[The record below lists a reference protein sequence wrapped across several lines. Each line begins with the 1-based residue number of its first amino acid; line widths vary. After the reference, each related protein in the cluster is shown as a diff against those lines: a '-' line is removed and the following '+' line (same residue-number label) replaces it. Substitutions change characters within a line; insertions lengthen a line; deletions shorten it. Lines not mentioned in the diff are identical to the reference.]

1 MEYDNRNSGVLFK
14 NDRKQKDTDPAYT
27 GSYTNSHRVEHS
39 LSAWIHQDGNGNTNM
54 KLKTSLKS
62 DHQNQSSQST
72 PPQPEPSFAEDIPF

>member
-27 GSYTNSHRVEHS
+27 GSYTNSDGVEHY
-39 LSAWIHQDGNGNTNM
+39 LSAWINQDGNGKTYM